1 MAYIQNS
8 YKRQIRPI
16 GKTYFIKQPQLSGTD
31 GVWDW
36 ISETASGAYGYVS
49 GKVSGT
55 WAEAKSYYDA
65 IKNRWPEFLAVR
77 STLDNLVVRLS
88 IARMNAE
95 KAGNRKKVDD
105 IDDLRI
111 KVKNLTEFWIEVK
124 NKYDQYIG
132 KWIGAS
138 QQESLSG
145 LGIAPAL
152 IILGVAGVAAA
163 AYVAKNIVSV
173 IADVKILSDLTE
185 RVEKGSMTPEQAAE
199 TYKKIRQTTPGTFE
213 IVAEKIGAGIGTG
226 LTVAIVGAISVV
238 GLMYFSR
245 RR

>member
-1 MAYIQNS
+1 MAYIQS
-8 YKRQIRPI
+8 DKLIRPI

-36 ISETASGAYGYVS
+36 ISDTASGAYGYVS

-55 WAEAKSYYDA
+55 WTEAKSYYDA
-65 IKNRWPEFLAVR
+65 IKNRWPEFLAVH

-111 KVKNLTEFWIEVK
+111 KVKNLTELWIEVK

-163 AYVAKNIVSV
+163 AYVAKHMIDV
-173 IADVKILSDLTE
+173 IADSRKLTELTDKVEAGTLPAEQAVKIY
-185 RVEKGSMTPEQAAE
+185 KE
-199 TYKKIRQTTPGTFE
+199 TRQTSPGILE
-213 IVAEKIGAGIGTG
+213 VVAEKVGGGVGTG
-226 LTVAIVGAISVV
+226 LGVAVVGAVAVV
-238 GLMYFSR
+238 GLMYYMKGK
-245 RR
+245 